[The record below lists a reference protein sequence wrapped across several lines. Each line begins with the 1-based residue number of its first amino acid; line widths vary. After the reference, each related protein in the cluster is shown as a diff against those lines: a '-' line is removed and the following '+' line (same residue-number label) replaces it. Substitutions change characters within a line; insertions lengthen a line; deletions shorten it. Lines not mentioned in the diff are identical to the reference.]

1 MFSGEL
7 DRGVSEGV
15 RLDDEA
21 MPSGGLKMG
30 LG

>member
-1 MFSGEL
+1 VFSGEL